1 VSKRLIIIAG
11 PNGAGKTTFARDYL
25 GDYPGFF
32 LSADDLALKISPKQ
46 PELAKIEAGRQFSKG
61 LDESI
66 RSGRN
71 LVIESTLSGRSLQR
85 VLHRAR
91 EAGYTIAISF
101 IFLESPQACI
111 SRVRE
116 RVQKGGHDVPE
127 RDILRRFFRSKENF
141 WRIYKEEA
149 GFWMLF
155 YNSGSVF
162 QQVAFGDT
170 EGAVIVDE
178 GLFGIFHGDVD
189 SHG

>member
-1 VSKRLIIIAG
+1 MTKRLIIIAG

-32 LSADDLALKISPKQ
+32 LSADDLALKISPNQ
-46 PELAKIEAGRQFSKG
+46 PELAKIEAGRQFSKE

-91 EAGYTIAISF
+91 ETGYAITIAF
-101 IFLESPQACI
+101 IFLESPQACVN
-111 SRVRE
+111 RVRE

-141 WRIYKEEA
+141 WRVYKEEA
-149 GFWMLF
+149 DFWLLF
-155 YNSGSVF
+155 YNSGTVF
-162 QQVAFGDT
+162 QQVAFGDV
-170 EGAVIVDE
+170 EGAMVVDE
-178 GLFGIFHGDVD
+178 RLFGVFRGDAD